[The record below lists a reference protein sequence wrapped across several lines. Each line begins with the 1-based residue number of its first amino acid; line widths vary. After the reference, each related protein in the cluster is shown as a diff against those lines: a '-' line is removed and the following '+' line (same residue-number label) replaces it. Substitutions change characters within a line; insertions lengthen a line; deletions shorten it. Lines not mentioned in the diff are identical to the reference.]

1 MTEENNKGRYRFNP
15 LTIHLLLILLVFFSF
30 FYSIKGIELQRKLIR
45 LSEGKEDLYPKEP
58 YTSEPDDFDDFV
70 IIRNRL
76 IREELH
82 LKKDTLVRLFDIL
95 QMYDGK
101 RENLIIKRAYFLKE
115 LNSLSPDNINSQKL
129 DSIITE
135 IASIE
140 EELARLKADEIKALS
155 EILTPAKRL
164 QYFRLCQK
172 ALRALEDET
181 ASLQ

>member
-30 FYSIKGIELQRKLIR
+30 FYSIKGIELQRKLIS
-45 LSEGKEDLYPKEP
+45 LSEGKEYLYPKEP
-58 YTSEPDDFDDFV
+58 YTSEPDDFV

-76 IREELH
+76 IREELY

-140 EELARLKADEIKALS
+140 AELARLKVNEIKALS